1 MRRDT
6 TLAAA
11 LPSLRADRI
20 IELFA
25 RRQPAYA
32 RTDVLRLIGISDAQ
46 LDDAIANG
54 TIHVEPNDRGTS
66 VVPWDDVAALA
77 LEEWTL
83 RMIEAALGEDA
94 LSVIPPLNQHHVI
107 PVTLPAHLIR
117 FVGLLARQ
125 APARNASD
133 IIERILHDHA
143 NTNPLA
149 IDVEIHGFR
158 QALQYPYY
166 THRDGA
172 ARRCRYCDLALTG
185 RADICRGCKERHEPR
200 RRP

>member
-6 TLAAA
+6 TLAA
-11 LPSLRADRI
+11 SSRVDRI

-25 RRQPAYA
+25 KREPAYA
-32 RTDVLRLIGISDAQ
+32 QTDVLRLLGINDTQ
-46 LDDAIANG
+46 LDAAIANG
-54 TIHVEPNDRGTS
+54 TIHVEPNDRGMS
-66 VVPWDDVAALA
+66 VVPWDDVAAFA

-83 RMIEAALGEDA
+83 RMIETALGEDA
-94 LSVIPPLNQHHVI
+94 LTVIPPLNQHHVI

-117 FVGLLARQ
+117 FVDHLARE
-125 APARNASD
+125 APAHNASD

-143 NTNPLA
+143 NIDALA
-149 IDVEIHGFR
+149 LDVEIPGFR

-166 THRDGA
+166 TQRDGA
-172 ARRCRYCDLALTG
+172 SRRCRYCDLVLTR
-185 RADICRGCKERHEPR
+185 RADICRACKERHEPR